1 MINEFL
7 LEAVK
12 SVGID
17 VITNACMRVIDKIHA
32 HGIEQVLTEIG
43 DFTSRFEIDS
53 ENLSD
58 AMTRVLSRD
67 NMARLAKV
75 IKDEPG
81 YDLKDKMMAELQVM
95 MQEYEIP
102 YTEATTYSDI
112 ILCAILSEIQKISP
126 EKYDRMYLSDMKA
139 EVQQLRRNTA
149 ERLDSFER
157 TLKLMQEHQI
167 QYVTA
172 DSLNK
177 NLHRETVNPQIGI
190 EFFRVDDDDFRNEL
204 KKQACEETVYIKAR
218 CKEEAVYCTIY
229 ELWQQ
234 GDKRPVFLIKKEE
247 DWERLSGKESKGN
260 IYIPDFIADKIV
272 AIPDNTNIFIY
283 TDQTPLISKN
293 PIKLRPRTYETI
305 ATALEE
311 SGMEHDEAYRMVSET
326 HGLYIPLKRKIF
338 KGAYV
343 KHPRWIDELPQNV
356 LQTAMLTSQWT
367 DAEGDQHFIETL
379 SGLKYKDFLNMVLKY
394 SKDEEPFIHISKN
407 RGYQECCLA
416 NTSNTWDYVDLDTDS
431 EINLEIWQRYKR
443 LFVEVFSDAE
453 KLLTYT
459 SQEKIVAQLK
469 GEKLYWSSE
478 LRLGIIKS
486 LIVKTCYKKDRR
498 CQNAADALVKE
509 VLKSVTTPERWKYI
523 ACFFPNLCEASPAAV
538 LNKLEDENRKPT
550 GLMDVLKG
558 SSDDDLFGRHDD
570 YYFVA
575 GIEKILVLPEYA
587 TSALM
592 WLLRLDDFGDE
603 IIQSLIKPVL
613 NRVFFVWRNVTALAT
628 DEKQNIAKQA
638 FDVDHNFWNVL
649 YEAIPIYHNVISD
662 FSAPDYRTYV
672 KPSAIECGDAYKLIT
687 EYIRLLIL
695 HLEAN
700 SFRYKQFMELY
711 SKLNDEL
718 RALFTARFI
727 TDIDQMDDDGKLI
740 IYNCIRETIYDHRY
754 FSSTEWA
761 MEEELLSRLTE
772 LMEKIKFENPAYYY
786 ECYFGGNNNTVLLHP
801 VVRDEEDRRNLNE
814 LEIEKIRGQK
824 VKEFQNE
831 KYDLAVLARLCTKE
845 SWSCLGKAIAEHW
858 HPLGFDTQAFTA
870 LYEAQSGKHGMAL
883 QYLEALAGK
892 GVDVFHCID
901 KLQPYIDFP
910 YEFWID
916 IYKIEAAHA
925 KGIPLIAGAP
935 EKMKRD
941 FWKTF
946 NCLPLD
952 YLKWGIDECGEYG
965 SAENYLLLLYSAHRK
980 HNLTIEELYKKML
993 VLGRLEIG
1001 TGDTSSVY
1009 YLKELLQPIQKA
1021 YINDREKSSNIASIE
1036 FQYFGGLDWDDMRCF
1051 QKVIKQDPIL
1061 YAELVDIVFKPDDN
1075 REYREVPLDAHHI
1088 EILRRFY
1095 LEAKFCPAETDGHVL
1110 YDDLKCWTDE
1120 FLKQLESNHQSHLF
1134 GRLMGRLC
1142 AYSPAGND
1150 GYKPCEAV
1158 RQIIEEY
1165 ADDSFIRHYKDE
1177 LYTIRGAHST
1187 SAGRGEKKLANQFR
1201 EEADQFKVRYPKT
1214 SRIYYELY
1222 DEYMNDAASERKRAE
1237 NSYF

>member
-1 MINEFL
+1 MINDFL
-7 LEAVK
+7 LDAVK
-12 SVGID
+12 SIGID
-17 VITNACMRVIDKIHA
+17 VITNACMRVVDKIRA
-32 HGIEQVLTEIG
+32 HGIEEVLTEIG

-67 NMARLAKV
+67 NMTRLAKV
-75 IKDEPG
+75 IKEEPG

-95 MQEYEIP
+95 MHEYEVP
-102 YTEATTYSDI
+102 YTDAITYANI
-112 ILCAILSEIQKISP
+112 ILCAILSELPKISP

-139 EVQQLRRNTA
+139 EVQQLCRNTD

-234 GDKRPVFLIKKEE
+234 GDSRPIFLIKQEE
-247 DWERLSGKESKGN
+247 DWERLSEKESKGN

-283 TDQTPLISKN
+283 TDQSPLIAKN
-293 PIKLRPRTYETI
+293 SIKLRPRTYETI
-305 ATALEE
+305 ATALQE

-343 KHPRWIDELPQNV
+343 KHPRWIDELLQSV

-379 SGLKYKDFLNMVLKY
+379 SGLRYKDFMNKVLKY
-394 SKDEEPFIHISKN
+394 SKDEEPFIHVSKN
-407 RGYQECCLA
+407 RGYQEYCLA
-416 NTSNTWDYVDLDTDS
+416 NASNTWDYVDLDTDS
-431 EINLEIWQRYKR
+431 NLNIEIWQRYKR
-443 LFVEVFSDAE
+443 LFIEVLCDAE

-478 LRLGIIKS
+478 LRFGIIKS
-486 LIVKTCYKKDRR
+486 LIVKTCYKKDQR

-523 ACFFPNLCEASPAAV
+523 ACFFSNLCEASPSAV
-538 LNKLEDENRKPT
+538 LDRLEDEKRKPT
-550 GLMDVLKG
+550 GLIDVLKD
-558 SSDDDLFGRHDD
+558 SSDGDLFGRQDD
-570 YYFVA
+570 YYFIA
-575 GIEKILVLPEYA
+575 GIEEILVLPEYVA
-587 TSALM
+587 SALDC
-592 WLLRLDDFGDE
+592 LLRLDDLADDKV
-603 IIQSLIKPVL
+603 QRLVKPVL
-613 NRVFFVWRNVTALAT
+613 NRVFFVRRNVTALTT
-628 DEKQNIAKQA
+628 DDRLYFAARA
-638 FDVDHNFWNVL
+638 FEVDRNFWNVL
-649 YEAIPIYHNVISD
+649 YEAIPIYHNAFLD
-662 FSAPDYRTYV
+662 FSVPDYRTYV
-672 KPSAIECGDAYKLIT
+672 KPSSIDDGDAYKLIK
-687 EYIRLLIL
+687 EYVKLLVL

-700 SFRYKQFMELY
+700 SFRYQQFMELY
-711 SKLNDEL
+711 SKIDDEL

-727 TDIDQMDDDGKLI
+727 TDIAHMDDDGKLN
-740 IYNCIRETIYDHRY
+740 IYNYIRETIYDHRY
-754 FSSTEWA
+754 FSSSEWA
-761 MEEELLSRLTE
+761 MGEELLSRLNG
-772 LMEKIKFENPAYYY
+772 LLEKIKFENPAYYY
-786 ECYFGGNNNTVLLHP
+786 DCYFSGNNKTVLLHP
-801 VVRDEEDRRNLNE
+801 IVRDEEDSRNLNE

-824 VKEFQNE
+824 VKEFQNK
-831 KYDLAVLARLCTKE
+831 KYDLAVLAKLCAKE
-845 SWSCLGKAIAEHW
+845 IWSCLGKDIAEYW
-858 HPLGFDTQAFTA
+858 QPSGFDNQVFTA
-870 LYEAQSGKHGMAL
+870 LYEAQSGKHDMVL
-883 QYLEALAGK
+883 QYLEVLAGK

-910 YEFWID
+910 HEFWID

-925 KGIPLIAGAP
+925 KDIPLIASAP

-952 YLKWGIDECGEYG
+952 HLEWGIGECGEYG
-965 SAENYLLLLYSAHRK
+965 SAENYLRLLYSAHRK
-980 HNLTIEELYKKML
+980 NKLTIDELYKKML
-993 VLGRLEIG
+993 VLGKLKIG
-1001 TGDTSSVY
+1001 TGDTSSAY
-1009 YLKELLQPIQKA
+1009 CLKELLQPIQKA
-1021 YINDREKSSNIASIE
+1021 YINDHEKSSNIASIE
-1036 FQYFGGLDWDDMRCF
+1036 FRYFGGLNWEDMRCF
-1051 QKVIKQDPIL
+1051 QKAIKQDPTL
-1061 YAELVDIVFKPDDN
+1061 YAELVKLIFKPDDN

-1088 EILRRFY
+1088 EILRRLY

-1110 YDDLKCWTDE
+1110 YDDLKCWTE
-1120 FLKQLESNHQSHLF
+1120 CFLKQLESNHQSYLF

-1142 AYSPAGND
+1142 AYSPVGND

-1165 ADDSFIRHYKDE
+1165 ADDSFIRCYKDE
-1177 LYTIRGAHST
+1177 LFYSRGAHTT
-1187 SAGRGEKKLANQFR
+1187 SAGRGEKKLANQFQ
-1201 EEADQFKVRYPKT
+1201 EEADQLRVRYPRT

-1222 DEYMNDAASERKRAE
+1222 DGYMDDAALERKRAE